1 MLQLVNLWTKTK
13 TKFIQ
18 LNWDVN
24 EWIQQKYK
32 ISLIGLMNYFFL
44 SHFCCLFLEI
54 FIHCNL
60 ICAILYAIEWI
71 WNNNKTIFSV
81 NCMINMLPKT
91 IPKTLFISNIYHCF
105 FYLLIF
111 FFFSFG
117 LLTFQFA
124 CKMLNFHEMGKRC
137 LSYEEIYYSNRN
149 EWSVVEHIND
159 FDEIVSLKTVEKICF
174 FLLYF
179 GFRWKLKRFQILND
193 KCCA

>member
-1 MLQLVNLWTKTK
+1 MLQLLNLWAKTK

-32 ISLIGLMNYFFL
+32 ISPIGLMNYFFL
-44 SHFCCLFLEI
+44 SQFCCCLFLEI
-54 FIHCNL
+54 SIHCNL
-60 ICAILYAIEWI
+60 ICVEWI

-91 IPKTLFISNIYHCF
+91 IPKTLFMSNIYYCF
-105 FYLLIF
+105 FYVLIV

-149 EWSVVEHIND
+149 DWSVVEHIND
-159 FDEIVSLKTVEKICF
+159 FDEIVLLKTVEKIFF